1 MYLWLTQIL
10 LLLSS
15 LFPNH
20 WSSGRPK
27 PSLLSASTHDYVTN
41 IVERYGIAGMAVT
54 LVARDSQH
62 SEEWSEEQMTYG
74 VANVQRDPVTQHSL
88 FGIASNSKL
97 FTAIAIGM
105 LIQENTT
112 LPSGIPLRWDT
123 KITDILPHFKLQ
135 DPIASRYATLEDFMS
150 MRSGLG
156 TNDYVIDF
164 SSSED
169 IVNRLRYIRP
179 SAPFRQASQYSNLAY
194 LLASHIIHLVTGQDF
209 HEFVEKKIFKSF
221 GLNETYYNIT
231 QARQTGDLT
240 DMHLRINKRSHR
252 CAEQLM
258 NLQIIPRVCLGTP
271 ESIGWSAEHNDINL
285 DGYIDVI
292 SSPHD
297 MAKWLRTL
305 LNPPTS
311 LGPIIQHTISNIS
324 LPTGIPGYPEL
335 GIASYGMGQFAFTY
349 RSHQVYGHTGGL
361 AGGKSLII
369 RLPPNL
375 GISILINDDIGVGP
389 MWVILFSILDDL
401 LDLPTINWEERI
413 MRNQLIGTQRYP
425 EPPFHLPTPEKPTF
439 RRSDKPVNH
448 VDFQVEGRYTN
459 PAFGTIDLT
468 LLKKFRSILSFVA
481 EEVNLDIDSSAFIAK
496 FITTE
501 TTHLVLVHRDGA
513 LYDWISVWIR
523 DLVPTYPK
531 LSSVSSKDQD
541 RREGKETKEKD
552 EEDDNGHKLGGKT
565 QEGGKVAT
573 LIMGQGQ
580 TVFTPDGMGMFGGWS
595 GPGPLV
601 KPKQAVLDHVEQEA
615 EAWFERC

>member
-1 MYLWLTQIL
+1 
-10 LLLSS
+10 
-15 LFPNH
+15 
-20 WSSGRPK
+20 
-27 PSLLSASTHDYVTN
+27 
-41 IVERYGIAGMAVT
+41 MAVT

-112 LPSGIPLRWDT
+112 LPSGIPLKWDT

-194 LLASHIIHLVTGQDF
+194 LLTSHIIHLVTGQDF
-209 HEFVEKKIFKSF
+209 HEFVTKKIFKSF
-221 GLNETYYNIT
+221 GLTETYYNIT

-240 DMHLRINKRSHR
+240 DMHLRINKRTHR

-258 NLQIIPRVCLGTP
+258 NLLTIPRICLGTP

-335 GIASYGMGQFAFTY
+335 GIASYGVGQFAFTY
-349 RSHQVYGHTGGL
+349 RSHQVCGHTGGL

-401 LDLPTINWEERI
+401 LDLRRINWEERI
-413 MRNQLIGTQRYP
+413 MRNQLIGKERYP
-425 EPPFHLPTPEKPTF
+425 EPPFHLPTPEKPTL
-439 RRSDKPVNH
+439 RRSAKLVNH
-448 VDFQVEGRYTN
+448 VDFQVEGRYTS
-459 PAFGTIDLT
+459 PAFGTINLISLD
-468 LLKKFRSILSFVA
+468 KFRSVSERNELINEEIIGFVA
-481 EEVNLDIDSSAFIAK
+481 EEVNLDIDSSALIAE

-523 DLVPTYPK
+523 DVLPPTSELIP
-531 LSSVSSKDQD
+531 SSSNDKDTRDWEESK
-541 RREGKETKEKD
+541 GYGD
-552 EEDDNGHKLGGKT
+552 EDKRGDEVKGGT
-565 QEGGKVAT
+565 QQGRKVAT

-601 KPKQAVLDHVEQEA
+601 KPKQAVLHHVEQEA
-615 EAWFERC
+615 EAWFEKC